1 MRHGGD
7 TVAHDRDRQGT
18 GSHANGATQ
27 VQRSPGRR
35 TRTEGLVQARAAD
48 SGASAPAATDSAAV
62 QAHAAEGVA
71 GSGSALPFADTI
83 QASFGKHDLSGVE
96 AHIGGQA
103 GEAAAAIGADAYA
116 TGQDIA
122 FGADSVDLHTAAHE
136 AAHVV
141 QQRGGVQLSG
151 GVGQAGDPYE
161 RHADAVADLV
171 VQGQSAEGLL
181 DTMAGGG
188 GGASAVQGRFVQR
201 QEVPG
206 GTTGTGSTGTGST
219 GTGSTGTGTTGT
231 GTAPGAA
238 ALVTDA
244 GSFTDWTLAVTQIQ
258 ALYIG
263 TNIGIGYKRG
273 RGVESWATQAGH
285 DDPPPVWQELLISA
299 IGIAVSAATAGVG
312 NIIAAG
318 VIAGPGQ
325 AMTRALIAAAVDAG
339 KAVGKSAATGALNT
353 AAAVHHT
360 DGKAAYKEASI
371 TAVDEAVAAEWRTVN
386 ARLGAIASQPE
397 ATRWS
402 ALQGLYDGA
411 RAGARAA
418 QNEQFGQTLEG
429 WMSASAQANF
439 GSTHMINGRTVRSLY
454 GPGML
459 EVWEMQSVDGQ
470 LRIGQPLTSL
480 PAPIQAKLERI
491 FGVPVA
497 QLTVDGTVASGTAI
511 AMSFDTSS
519 VGTLG
524 LHINMGDATSEP
536 SVSYAEI
543 ESSTGINDDTRDYF
557 LHSTKKVGEF
567 RVPKIIVGS
576 GAGDFSMGVTENG
589 EMTIDRGLVGSG
601 ARDWLLHYAA
611 HRMHMEATEANAE
624 ILLTSAKAFLG
635 HHLLEQSLAQ
645 LGVTSISS

>member
-1 MRHGGD
+1 M
-7 TVAHDRDRQGT
+7 AHDRDRHET
-18 GSHANGATQ
+18 GPHLGESAQ

-35 TRTEGLVQARAAD
+35 TLTVGLVQAKSDD
-48 SGASAPAATDSAAV
+48 SGAAPDSAAV
-62 QAHAAEGVA
+62 QARAAEGVA
-71 GSGSALPFADTI
+71 GSGGALPFGDTI
-83 QASFGKHDLSGVE
+83 QASFGRHDLSGVE
-96 AHIGGQA
+96 AHIGGRA

-122 FGADSVDLHTAAHE
+122 FGADAVDLHTAAHE

-171 VQGQSAEGLL
+171 VQGKSAEGLL
-181 DTMAGGG
+181 DTMAGSSGG
-188 GGASAVQGRFVQR
+188 GGAVQGHFVQR

-206 GTTGTGSTGTGST
+206 GTTGTGT
-219 GTGSTGTGTTGT
+219 TGTGTTGT
-231 GTAPGAA
+231 GTTGTGTTGTGTGTPAGAA

-258 ALYIG
+258 ALYVG

-312 NIIAAG
+312 SIIAAG
-318 VIAGPGQ
+318 VAAGPGQ
-325 AMTRALIAAAVDAG
+325 ALTRALIAAAVDAG
-339 KAVGKSAATGALNT
+339 KAVGKSAATSALT
-353 AAAVHHT
+353 AASAVHHS

-386 ARLGAIASQPE
+386 ARLGAIASQPD

-411 RAGARAA
+411 KAGARAA

-439 GSTHMINGRTVRSLY
+439 GSTHVINGRTVRSLY

-470 LRIGQPLTSL
+470 LRIGQPLTGL
-480 PAPIQAKLERI
+480 PAAIQTKLERI

-497 QLTVDGTVASGTAI
+497 QLTVDGTVASGSAI

-536 SVSYAEI
+536 RVSYAEI

-557 LHSTKKVGEF
+557 LHSTKTVGQF

-635 HHLLEQSLAQ
+635 HHLLDQTLAA